1 MCRPMPALPRLP
13 WPMALDVKAGS
24 QAAAGG

>member
-1 MCRPMPALPRLP
+1 MPALLRLP
-13 WPMALDVKAGS
+13 WPMALDVRAGS